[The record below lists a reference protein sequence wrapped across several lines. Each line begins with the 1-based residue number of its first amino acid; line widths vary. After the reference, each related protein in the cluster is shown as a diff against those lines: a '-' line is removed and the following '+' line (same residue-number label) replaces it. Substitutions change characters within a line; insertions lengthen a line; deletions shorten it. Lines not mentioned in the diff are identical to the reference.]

1 MSVPSFGLVRSLS
14 LIDIV
19 MVGIA
24 SMIGGAIFVLIGP
37 AMNESGP
44 ALLIV
49 FVING
54 VITLFTA
61 MTYAELGSALPE
73 AGGGYGWIREGLPRP
88 NAFISGWMAWF
99 AHMIAG
105 SLYAV
110 GFGSFFAH
118 LLSMMDILFFEGLD
132 KVITVLALILFTFIN
147 IKGVSDTGKIGS
159 GITFLQIS
167 IIVILIIS
175 GLYAISFSGHDWPQ
189 NFHDFFPN
197 GTIGIVIAMGLTFI
211 AFEGYEII
219 VQTGEE
225 VKNPKRNIPR
235 AIFISLAAVVVL
247 YVLFTFSFIGG
258 LDPNKIEEES
268 WKFIGQHKELGIIE
282 SAQYFLP
289 FGALIVLIGGIV
301 STLAALN
308 ATTFSSSRVAF
319 AMGRHYTLPVEF
331 STLHKKYHTP
341 YYATIASGV
350 IMTILAV
357 SLPLEQIAL
366 AASVMFLFLFTQVNI
381 AAIKIRRLYGEKL
394 DYGYKIPFFP
404 ILPIIG
410 IFTKIGLA
418 IYLLIYNPLSWLIA
432 IIWIL
437 IGFSIYKLYSVKREI
452 EHHSPLVD
460 SEGPSDRK
468 DFRIMIVFNENSIN
482 AAKIASV
489 LAEQK
494 NGEIS
499 FVNIVTVPVQLPLT
513 EAQKFSDLASSS
525 FDEIKNQHISVP
537 CRYVIRLTHDTS
549 EAILATAEQLGINI
563 LMMDFDTLKNNRKIL
578 SLTTCDIIGFK
589 IGKNF
594 QNELSNIV
602 ISYDIGRHSDFGLE
616 TAHLISKSFN
626 SNIKIVRALTGS
638 HEKERD
644 IMSKLN
650 EKMFDLAIKK
660 IPILKIPSKKETLMN
675 DLVSHF
681 RNDTNEMIFLGA
693 GNQSEQAFSPKTMEV
708 ISKTSKTVLVFR
720 DSRLSSIQTR
730 YFLDRIIPRIR
741 ENRYVYRNYLV
752 FLKLVHKYKSKKQES
767 DEEYF
772 NSKHQN
778 QSR

>member
-1 MSVPSFGLVRSLS
+1 LAEVPSFGLVRSLS

-24 SMIGGAIFVLIGP
+24 AMIGGAIFVLIGP
-37 AMNESGP
+37 AMHEAGP

-54 VITLFTA
+54 GITLFTA

-73 AGGGYGWIREGLPRP
+73 AGGGYGWIRAGLPRP

-105 SLYAV
+105 SLYAI

-118 LLSMMDILFFEGLD
+118 LLTMMGILSFEGLD
-132 KVITVLALILFTFIN
+132 KLIAALALVLFTFIN

-167 IIVILIIS
+167 IIVILIAS
-175 GLYAISFSGHDWPQ
+175 GLYAISFSSHDWPQ

-235 AIFISLAAVVVL
+235 AIFISLAVVVVL
-247 YVLFTFSFIGG
+247 YVVFTFSFIGG
-258 LDPNKIEEES
+258 LDSNKIGEES

-282 SAQYFLP
+282 AAKYFLP
-289 FGALIVLIGGIV
+289 FGALLVLVGGIV

-319 AMGRHYTLPVEF
+319 AMGRHYTLPVKF

-350 IMTILAV
+350 IMAVLAI
-357 SLPLEQIAL
+357 SFPLEQIAL
-366 AASVMFLFLFTQVNI
+366 AAAVMFLFLFTQVNI
-381 AAIKIRRLYGEKL
+381 AAIKIRQLYGEKL
-394 DYGYKIPFFP
+394 EYGYKIPFFP

-437 IGFSIYKLYSVKREI
+437 IGFSIYKLYSVKQEI
-452 EHHSPLVD
+452 EHHSPLVG
-460 SEGPSDRK
+460 SEGPLDRK
-468 DFRIMIVFNENSIN
+468 DYRIMVVFNHNSIN
-482 AAKIASV
+482 AAKIAS
-489 LAEQK
+489 AIAKQK
-494 NGEIS
+494 DGEIS
-499 FVNIVTVPVQLPLT
+499 FVNIVTVPTQLPLT
-513 EAQKFSDLASSS
+513 ETQKFSELALSS
-525 FDEIKNQHISVP
+525 FDEIKNQYLPVP
-537 CRYVIRLTHDTS
+537 CRYVVRLTHDTS
-549 EAILATAEQLGINI
+549 EAILATVDQLGINL
-563 LMMDFDTLKNNRKIL
+563 LMMDFDTLKTNRKL
-578 SLTTCDIIGFK
+578 LTLTTCDIIGFK
-589 IGKNF
+589 IGENF
-594 QNELSNIV
+594 RNELSDIAV
-602 ISYDIGRHSDFGLE
+602 SYDIGRHSDLGLE
-616 TAHLISKSFN
+616 TAHLLSKSFN
-626 SNIKIVRALTGS
+626 SNIKIVRAMIGS

-650 EKMFDLAIKK
+650 EKMFDLEIKK
-660 IPILKIPSKKETLMN
+660 IPIQKIPSKKETLMT
-675 DLVSHF
+675 DLVSYF
-681 RNDTNEMIFLGA
+681 ANDAREMIFLGA
-693 GNQSEQAFSPKTMEV
+693 GNQSESAFSPKTMEI

-730 YFLDRIIPRIR
+730 YFLDKIIPRLR
-741 ENRYVYRNYLV
+741 ENRHIYRIYLA
-752 FLKLVHKYKSKKQES
+752 FFKILQLFKSRRQIS
-767 DEEYF
+767 DDEYF
-772 NSKHQN
+772 NSKH
-778 QSR
+778 R